1 MSVRSWGR
9 VRDCMRKEVTEVD
22 GTLDVLSALKIMKEV
37 GATSLIVRRRDESDE
52 YGLLLF
58 SDIAKK
64 VIARDRAP
72 ERVNVYEVMAK
83 PVLSVRPDMEIRYCA
98 RLFENFNISHARL
111 WRMTRLSGSSV
122 FIFLCCMASCRIS
135 SRQNVYLG
143 GFECCD
149 ALINGNYLLPGRI
162 AAIGSCS

>member
-1 MSVRSWGR
+1 
-9 VRDCMRKEVTEVD
+9 MRKEVTEVD

-37 GATSLIVRRRDESDE
+37 GATSLIVRRRDENDE

-98 RLFENFNISHARL
+98 RLFENFNISHAPVVEDDKIVGIV
-111 WRMTRLSGSSV
+111 S
-122 FIFLCCMASCRIS
+122 F
-135 SRQNVYLG
+135 
-143 GFECCD
+143 
-149 ALINGNYLLPGRI
+149 YLLVLHGVMPDLK
-162 AAIGSCS
+162 